1 MALANEIKPFGVQV
15 CCVQPGDIQTGFY
28 GGAAENRCGRRYF
41 TAAESSRSVAGME
54 KDERTGMRPEDAGAF
69 VCRAATRKG
78 VRPVNTIGLSYK
90 FFCVLQKLLPAKTL
104 NWLVG
109 MVYAR

>member
-1 MALANEIKPFGVQV
+1 
-15 CCVQPGDIQTGFY
+15 
-28 GGAAENRCGRRYF
+28 
-41 TAAESSRSVAGME
+41 
-54 KDERTGMRPEDAGAF
+54 MRPEDAGAF

>member
-1 MALANEIKPFGVQV
+1 
-15 CCVQPGDIQTGFY
+15 
-28 GGAAENRCGRRYF
+28 
-41 TAAESSRSVAGME
+41 ME
-54 KDERTGMRPEDAGAF
+54 KDERTGMKPEDAGAF
-69 VCRAATRKG
+69 VCRVATRKG
-78 VRPVNTIGLSYK
+78 IRPINTIGLSYK